1 MLRLQREGN
10 AMKIPEPFWAVI
22 LAVLGVIVA
31 LAVLFHPDPVAVGTA
46 VLAIASNLV
55 SGALGAF
62 AGHASATSNST
73 GPNATINNPGA
84 TFPGDASK

>member
-1 MLRLQREGN
+1 
-10 AMKIPEPFWAVI
+10 MKLPEPFWAVV

-62 AGHASATSNST
+62 AGHTSATSKST

-84 TFPGDASK
+84 TFPDSPTK

>member
-1 MLRLQREGN
+1 MNWPQ
-10 AMKIPEPFWAVI
+10 PFWAI
-22 LAVLGVIVA
+22 LLAILGVIVA

-62 AGHASATSNST
+62 AGHASATSTST
-73 GPNATINNPGA
+73 GPNATINNPGS
-84 TFPGDASK
+84 TFPDNK